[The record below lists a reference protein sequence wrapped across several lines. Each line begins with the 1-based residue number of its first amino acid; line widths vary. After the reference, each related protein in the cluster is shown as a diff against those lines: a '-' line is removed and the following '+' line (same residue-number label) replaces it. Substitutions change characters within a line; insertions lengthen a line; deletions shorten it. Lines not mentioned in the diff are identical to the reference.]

1 MIRLRRRFDAAA
13 VFLRQTHILVITRRW
28 GDPFRR
34 SSDSWLLDSGSIRS
48 ILCLPGNIP
57 VTGFRQ
63 KKMPYHIQRR
73 YRSGFSPDYLV
84 QQPRFIAPAA
94 TELLSNCRKHHST
107 ACTKCQQQRPPRQQK
122 ILKNQHSSRLA
133 QGLPRISKPRK
144 EPAWRRY
151 CVPPFSMY

>member
-1 MIRLRRRFDAAA
+1 MIRLRRQIDAAA
-13 VFLRQTHILVITRRW
+13 VFLRQTHFSVIARKR

-34 SSDSWLLDSGSIRS
+34 SSDSWLLDAGNIRS
-48 ILCLPGNIP
+48 ILCLPGIDP

-73 YRSGFSPDYLV
+73 YRPGVAPGYLV
-84 QQPRFIAPAA
+84 EQQRFVAPSA

-107 ACTKCQQQRPPRQQK
+107 TYGECQQQSLPRQK
-122 ILKNQHSSRLA
+122 KFRNQHSSRLA

-144 EPAWRRY
+144 FPA
-151 CVPPFSMY
+151 